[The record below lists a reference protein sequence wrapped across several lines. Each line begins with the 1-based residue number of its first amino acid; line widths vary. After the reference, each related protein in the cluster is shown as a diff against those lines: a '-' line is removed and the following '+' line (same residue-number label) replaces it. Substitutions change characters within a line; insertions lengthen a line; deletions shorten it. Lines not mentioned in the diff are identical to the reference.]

1 MSIDRLPDGG
11 SILFFFFPFRSP
23 SSSIILVNGRSFLV
37 ISSTFQP
44 PSGTSRLVSCHN
56 FTRHFQSTMPRAQ
69 ERGRSRTRRGKSRSW
84 SPPNP
89 RFSRD
94 VSPDSRDV
102 IHYSGVG
109 RVQRRN
115 KARSPSPLTN
125 ATSFGDTAGES
136 ETEAGNFT
144 SDDDSTRQ
152 ERNRPKKGK
161 SVRFKNRKYEGD
173 HIAGKV
179 SFPDWYRWAFHLY
192 CARQGDALTLQPVSL
207 LS

>member
-1 MSIDRLPDGG
+1 MVDH
-11 SILFFFFPFRSP
+11 
-23 SSSIILVNGRSFLV
+23 FL
-37 ISSTFQP
+37 SYPSTFQP

>member
-1 MSIDRLPDGG
+1 MSFDPLT
-11 SILFFFFPFRSP
+11 PFRYFQARIL
-23 SSSIILVNGRSFLV
+23 SIFS
-37 ISSTFQP
+37 
-44 PSGTSRLVSCHN
+44 
-56 FTRHFQSTMPRAQ
+56 RHFQSTMPRAQ

-94 VSPDSRDV
+94 VSPGSRDV

-109 RVQRRN
+109 RAQWRN

-152 ERNRPKKGK
+152 KRHTPKKDK
-161 SVRFKNRKYEGD
+161 SVWFKNRKYEGD

-179 SFPDWYRWAFHLY
+179 SDLIGIDGRFSYIARGKWCTNSTTCPFPFVMFIFLHK
-192 CARQGDALTLQPVSL
+192 
-207 LS
+207 